1 MIRPSPQLVR
11 AAGQILTVSYP
22 VLALSAGAR
31 AIYQLFF
38 KPGVSDYF
46 PPTLSAVA
54 ALAYLLATLGFIVR
68 RPWAWYMAVVLL
80 GLETL
85 GVLTVGTWSV
95 IEPAFIGRTV
105 WHLYGVDYGFL
116 PLIQPVLGLIWL
128 FYPEN
133 RALYWRQAQNAQR
146 STQNAER

>member
-1 MIRPSPQLVR
+1 
-11 AAGQILTVSYP
+11 
-22 VLALSAGAR
+22 
-31 AIYQLFF
+31 
-38 KPGVSDYF
+38 
-46 PPTLSAVA
+46 
-54 ALAYLLATLGFIVR
+54 
-68 RPWAWYMAVVLL
+68 MAVVLL
-80 GLETL
+80 GFETL
-85 GVLTVGTWSV
+85 GVLIVGTWSV